1 MSKANA
7 KYGLINSCGKIKLWS
22 LCKSK
27 RMLLKLLYKFLIAY
41 KWKKSNKIFS
51 KIGKIFCLKG
61 KDNGL

>member
-7 KYGLINSCGKIKLWS
+7 KYGLINSCGKIKSWS
-22 LCKSK
+22 LCKS
-27 RMLLKLLYKFLIAY
+27 RWMLLKLLYKFLIAY